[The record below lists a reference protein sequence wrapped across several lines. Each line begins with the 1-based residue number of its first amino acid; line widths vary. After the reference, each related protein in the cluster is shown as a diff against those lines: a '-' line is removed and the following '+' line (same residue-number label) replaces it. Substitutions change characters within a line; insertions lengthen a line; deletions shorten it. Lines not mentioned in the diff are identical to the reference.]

1 MAAAIQLVTQPRR
14 STMSNTQVL
23 PFPALDRDVLDQVS
37 GGVNWGQAFESAKT
51 GAEVVGG
58 AGAAVGAV
66 AGGAIGAGAGA
77 VAVPGIGAVPGWVAG
92 GAAGAGIGAA
102 FGGAVGYAGG
112 LAKGIYDTWGK

>member
-1 MAAAIQLVTQPRR
+1 M
-14 STMSNTQVL
+14 STTSQTV
-23 PFPALDRDVLDQVS
+23 PFLTIEASILADVS
-37 GGVNWGQAFESAKT
+37 GGVDWGQAFNTAKA
-51 GAEVVGG
+51 GAENVGA
-58 AGAAVGAV
+58 AGAAV
-66 AGGAIGAGAGA
+66 GA

>member
-1 MAAAIQLVTQPRR
+1 MAAAIVVVSQQPRR
-14 STMSNTQVL
+14 FSMTNAL
-23 PFPALDRDVLDQVS
+23 PFTSLDHDVLDQVS
-37 GGVNWGQAFESAKT
+37 GGVDWGQAFNSAKT